1 MSKNIKNDRLRRSE
15 EIFCGNIRWLLYSDI
30 TIKTGPDRG
39 AMYGWKNLN
48 PTSYPFIYNEIVG
61 YSITAF
67 SWIYSE
73 LGQVAALDAAKAA
86 SHWIIEN
93 IKRYG
98 NLLPVGRKE
107 VSSFSQKGDLS
118 NLIYAF
124 DNGMIMIGLLNLH
137 KLTED
142 PRFLNYAEA
151 IAKAIIERFYEGSRM
166 RAVVYRNLKPMVSN
180 QDKEI
185 KWSMIPGAYHAKLA
199 LGLLELA
206 DLTGEDLYRKVSCS
220 ICNSLKTWQRPD
232 GRFITNP
239 DTAITYLHPHLYACE
254 GLIFSGLKDRKR
266 DYLTMGLNGL
276 KWAIKTMLSN
286 GGVLPRS
293 TLEKKVDQSDCISQL
308 LRLLILCRHQ
318 LVEEIDCLEQSL
330 LDKVIEKLQLRLLDF
345 CIPSGCDKGAMKYRI
360 RMASACSWCTM
371 FSMQALGLWNRRRK
385 GYENMTWINFYI

>member
-1 MSKNIKNDRLRRSE
+1 LSQKWNNIKDDGLRRSE
-15 EIFCGNIRWLLYSDI
+15 ETFCSNIRWLLYSDI
-30 TIKTGPDRG
+30 TIKTGLDRG

-48 PTSYPFIYNEIVG
+48 PTSFPFIYNEIVG

-73 LGQVAALDAAKAA
+73 LGQATALDAAKAA

-107 VSSFSQKGDLS
+107 VGTFSKKGDLS

-142 PRFLNYAEA
+142 LRFLNYAEA
-151 IAKAIIERFYEGSRM
+151 IAKAIIERFYKGSKM
-166 RAVVYRNLKPMVSN
+166 SAVVDRNFRSIGSN
-180 QDKEI
+180 QDKEL
-185 KWSMIPGAYHAKLA
+185 KWSMVPGAYHAKLA

-206 DLTGEDLYRKVSCS
+206 DLAGDDLYRKVSYS
-220 ICNSLKTWQRPD
+220 ICNSLKTWQKSD
-232 GRFITNP
+232 GRFITDP

-254 GLIFSGLKDRKR
+254 GLIFSGLKDCKR

-276 KWAIKTMLSN
+276 KWAIKIMLSN

-293 TLEKKVDQSDCISQL
+293 TLEKDIDQSDCISQL

-318 LVEEIDCLEQSL
+318 LVDEQSL
-330 LDKVIEKLQLRLLDF
+330 LDKVIEKLHLRLLDF
-345 CIPSGCDKGAMKYRI
+345 CIPFGYDKGAMKYQI
-360 RMASACSWCTM
+360 SIESACSWCTM
-371 FSMQALGLWNRRRK
+371 FSMQALRLWIRRRK
-385 GYENMTWINFYI
+385 GDEEMKWINFYI

>member
-1 MSKNIKNDRLRRSE
+1 MAKHIKNDKFHRSE
-15 EIFCGNIRWLLYSDI
+15 GIFCSNISWLLYSNI
-30 TIKTGPDRG
+30 RIKTGPDRG

-48 PTSYPFIYNEIVG
+48 PTSYPSIYNEIVG

-73 LGQVAALDAAKAA
+73 LGQVAALDAAKNA
-86 SHWIIEN
+86 SRWIIKN
-93 IKRYG
+93 IERYG
-98 NLLPVGRKE
+98 NLLPAGRNE
-107 VSSFSQKGDLS
+107 ADTSSQKGDLS

-142 PRFLNYAEA
+142 LRFLNYAEA

-166 RAVVYRNLKPMVSN
+166 RAVVYRNFKSIDSN
-180 QDKEI
+180 QAKEI

-220 ICNSLKTWQRPD
+220 ICNSLKTSQRSD
-232 GRFITNP
+232 GSFVTNP
-239 DTAITYLHPHLYACE
+239 DTAATYLHPHLYACE
-254 GLIFSGLKDRKR
+254 GLIFSGLKDCNR
-266 DYLTMGLNGL
+266 DHLTMGLNGI
-276 KWAIKTMLSN
+276 KWAIKIMLSN
-286 GGVLPRS
+286 GGILPRS
-293 TLEKKVDQSDCISQL
+293 TLEKDVDQSDCVSQL

-318 LVEEIDCLEQSL
+318 LVEEIGFSEQS
-330 LDKVIEKLQLRLLDF
+330 LDKVIEKLHLRLLDF
-345 CIPSGCDKGAMKYRI
+345 NIQLGQDKGAMKYQI
-360 RMASACSWCTM
+360 GMASACSWCTM

-385 GYENMTWINFYI
+385 GYEKLTWINFYI

>member
-1 MSKNIKNDRLRRSE
+1 MSNTFDRSHR
-15 EIFCGNIRWLLYSDI
+15 IFSSTLSWLLDSNIR
-30 TIKTGPDRG
+30 IKSGPDRG
-39 AMYGWKNLN
+39 AMYGWKDIQTA
-48 PTSYPFIYNEIVG
+48 TSPFIYNEIVG

-93 IKRYG
+93 IERYG

-107 VSSFSQKGDLS
+107 VGTFSQKGDLS

-124 DNGMIMIGLLNLH
+124 DNGMIMVGLLNLH

-142 PRFLNYAEA
+142 LRFLNYAKA
-151 IAKAIIERFYEGSRM
+151 IAKAIIKRFYEGSKM
-166 RAVVYRNLKPMVSN
+166 SAVVDRNFKSIISN
-180 QDKEI
+180 QDEEL
-185 KWSMIPGAYHAKLA
+185 KWSMVPGAYHAKLA

-206 DLTGEDLYRKVSCS
+206 DLTGEDLYRKVSYS
-220 ICNSLKTWQRPD
+220 ICNSLKTWQRSD

-254 GLIFSGLKDRKR
+254 GLIFSGLRDCKR

-276 KWAIKTMLSN
+276 KWATKIMLSN
-286 GGVLPRS
+286 GGILPRS
-293 TLEKKVDQSDCISQL
+293 TLDKNVDQSDCISQL
-308 LRLLILCRHQ
+308 LRLLILCRHH
-318 LVEEIDCLEQSL
+318 LVEEIDFRERSL
-330 LDKVIEKLQLRLLDF
+330 LDKVIEKLHLRLLDF
-345 CIPSGCDKGAMKYRI
+345 YIPFGNDKGAMKYQI
-360 RMASACSWCTM
+360 SMESACSWCTM

-385 GYENMTWINFYI
+385 GHDKGTWINFYI

>member
-15 EIFCGNIRWLLYSDI
+15 EIFYGNIRWLLYSDI

-73 LGQVAALDAAKAA
+73 MGQVAALDAAKAA
-86 SHWIIEN
+86 SHWIIKN
-93 IKRYG
+93 IERYG
-98 NLLPVGRKE
+98 NLLPAGRKE
-107 VSSFSQKGDLS
+107 IGTFSQKGDLS

-124 DNGMIMIGLLNLH
+124 DNGMIMTGLLNLY

-142 PRFLNYAEA
+142 LTFLNYAEA
-151 IAKAIIERFYEGSRM
+151 IAKAIIDRFHKGSKM
-166 RAVVYRNLKPMVSN
+166 SAVVDRNFKSIVSN
-180 QDKEI
+180 QDK
-185 KWSMIPGAYHAKLA
+185 KLRWSMVPGAYHAKLA

-206 DLTGEDLYRKVSCS
+206 DLKGEDLYRKVSYS

-293 TLEKKVDQSDCISQL
+293 TIETNVDQSDCISQL

-318 LVEEIDCLEQSL
+318 LVEEIDCLEHSL
-330 LDKVIEKLQLRLLDF
+330 LDKVIEKLHLRLLDF
-345 CIPSGCDKGAMKYRI
+345 CIPSGYDKGAMKYRI
-360 RMASACSWCTM
+360 SMESACSWCTM
-371 FSMQALGLWNRRRK
+371 FSMQALGLWNGRR
-385 GYENMTWINFYI
+385 GEYEKMTWINFYI